1 MKPDIETVRKAVIK
15 GRLEDMGF
23 RIPIEIR
30 KYMDISP
37 KGELV
42 EIAPI
47 PAELQSLANEV
58 KETWRQIHDKEDL
71 TEYRGGNNNE

>member
-15 GRLEDMGF
+15 GKLEDMGF

-30 KYMDISP
+30 KYMDISSD
-37 KGELV
+37 GELV

-58 KETWRQIHDKEDL
+58 KETWRQIHDKVYD
-71 TEYRGGNNNE
+71 